1 VALRCGA
8 NLAVARIDAI
18 MNLSSSPFIR
28 LVLGVTATAALAG
41 TTAVPASADSITFV
55 KDRNVWVANADGTGA
70 VPLTADGA
78 GYGSTSQADDGMVVA
93 QRGKQIARIDR
104 QGNMS
109 LLDSVTTKMPN
120 APVGGPW
127 DPEIS
132 PDGTKLAYWV
142 GAYGSYYD
150 PSSGINFISTGQF
163 TLWADAH
170 TGDITGMTNWHQ
182 TPSWVGD
189 SSGALLWDPTATIS
203 PQAVFATPNQNH
215 NDVVPWFRD
224 RLANNGD
231 EVLRQ
236 VGQGE
241 ISRSGNRLVAVRSS
255 TWVGSSQLH
264 ENGNQIVVYDVVAGY
279 DQPPAMRPCAI
290 QGQNGTEVGNPQLSP
305 DGNTVLW
312 EEAAGIYASDISG
325 GGCGTPRLI
334 IPGGYRPDWGI
345 AARGNGR
352 PPEVKKDD
360 NKKTDVVVKKDDKKP
375 EQAPTAAVA
384 GKVKS
389 KSLSKGLAVIVTC
402 PVACATKV
410 SVRDGRRQVGTKHAA
425 LAAGRH
431 TLRVKLAAKDRRRF
445 GHKGHR
451 KLAVTIVAGTTTIT
465 KTVVVVATG
474 GAKARASTAT
484 EPITLLGLPTL
495 RLLGHG
501 RAGVQIA
508 LDAWLTATNR
518 RGTTITIA
526 GHRIKGPLYES
537 GRRDDVF
544 LYARTLPRGSLLTGH
559 HYRVTVKLPGG
570 RPTTHT
576 VVLKPRQ
583 A

>member
-1 VALRCGA
+1 MPRRPAA
-8 NLAVARIDAI
+8 ATIDAI
-18 MNLSSSPFIR
+18 MNLSSSPIAR
-28 LVLGVTATAALAG
+28 LALGAAACVALA
-41 TTAVPASADSITFV
+41 AAPAGADSITFV
-55 KDRNVWVANADGTGA
+55 KDKNVWVANADGTGA

-78 GYGSTSQADDGMVVA
+78 GYGSTSQADDGTVVA

-109 LLDSVTTKMPN
+109 LLDSVTTRMPN

-150 PSSGINFISTGQF
+150 PASGINFISTGQF

-203 PQAVFATPNQNH
+203 PQVNYAQPNQDH
-215 NDVVPWFRD
+215 NDIVPWFRD

-255 TWVGSSQLH
+255 TWVGSSELH
-264 ENGNQIVVYDVVAGY
+264 ENGNQIVVYDVTAGY

-290 QGQNGTEVGNPQLSP
+290 QGQDGTEVDNPQLSP

-312 EEAAGIYASDISG
+312 EEAAGIYASDLSA
-325 GGCGTPRLI
+325 GGCGTPRLL
-334 IPGGYRPDWGI
+334 IPGGYRPDWGV
-345 AARGNGR
+345 AARGDGR
-352 PPEVKKDD
+352 PPAVGKDD
-360 NKKTDVVVKKDDKKP
+360 TRKTDVVVVKKNDKKSDR
-375 EQAPTAAVA
+375 TATATVA
-384 GKVKS
+384 SRLKVR
-389 KSLSKGLAVIVTC
+389 SLANGLAVRVTC
-402 PVACATKV
+402 PAACAAKV
-410 SVRDGRRQVGTKHAA
+410 TVRDGRRTIGTKRAA

-431 TLRVKLAAKDRRRF
+431 TLRVTLAARDRRRL
-445 GHKGHR
+445 GRKGHR
-451 KLAVTIVAGTTTIT
+451 KLAVTIVAGTATIRR
-465 KTVVVVATG
+465 TVTI
-474 GAKARASTAT
+474 ASA
-484 EPITLLGLPTL
+484 
-495 RLLGHG
+495 HG
-501 RAGVQIA
+501 R
-508 LDAWLTATNR
+508 
-518 RGTTITIA
+518 
-526 GHRIKGPLYES
+526 
-537 GRRDDVF
+537 
-544 LYARTLPRGSLLTGH
+544 
-559 HYRVTVKLPGG
+559 
-570 RPTTHT
+570 
-576 VVLKPRQ
+576 
-583 A
+583 